1 MNAGTGRGVVIGSV
15 ISAFSYAASLFI
27 GGFAFFLLLVLNV
40 VMTVKLSCTAAPI
53 LSDAEKRVVVAI
65 QIIFVYISF
74 FGVLTAL
81 YQLLTAPLTIFF
93 LIMWIPFLYIPL
105 HISLLCGEFLGRK
118 LCGTQTTDSTQTQTL
133 AQDRTEDIA

>member
-1 MNAGTGRGVVIGSV
+1 MDPGTGRGVVIGLVVSL
-15 ISAFSYAASLFI
+15 FSYVAGLFI
-27 GGFAFFLLLVLNV
+27 GGLAFVVLLVLNV
-40 VMTVKLSCTAAPI
+40 VMAAKLSCTAAPM
-53 LSDAEKRVVVAI
+53 LSDGEKRVVVTI

-105 HISLLCGEFLGRK
+105 HISLLCGEFVGRK
-118 LCGTQTTDSTQTQTL
+118 LCGTQTMDATQAQTFEHG
-133 AQDRTEDIA
+133 RIEDVV